1 MYINKKENELLKM
14 RIEKISTYIMKKMF
28 LLSIIVK
35 TLRADFKFYN
45 ILLISLKLNSEKF
58 DR

>member
-1 MYINKKENELLKM
+1 MG
-14 RIEKISTYIMKKMF
+14 IEKISIYIMKKIF

-35 TLRADFKFYN
+35 TLRTDFKFYS
-45 ILLISLKLNSEKF
+45 ILLISLKLNNEKF